1 MKVKFENVIDGVN
14 RYLDKEIYG
23 NLNDLQEFLAR
34 LAVARI
40 NQNADLIKTSL
51 MNNGLARTLCI
62 VDSEGMVDVD
72 SLSQDIKREIDRKGS
87 IQVEIPMIGK
97 LTFRSVDVDVLRDL
111 IIGR

>member
-72 SLSQDIKREIDRKGS
+72 SLSQDIKREIDRKGN

>member
-72 SLSQDIKREIDRKGS
+72 SLSQDIKKEIDRKGS